1 MKNIFQQ
8 NNGNMGHLNAI
19 VPHWYGNEKIQERI
33 IDKLLAS
40 RGMQTII
47 PQKKERKGS

>member
-8 NNGNMGHLNAI
+8 NNENMGHLNAI

-33 IDKLLAS
+33 IDKLPA
-40 RGMQTII
+40 RQDMQAL
-47 PQKKERKGS
+47 